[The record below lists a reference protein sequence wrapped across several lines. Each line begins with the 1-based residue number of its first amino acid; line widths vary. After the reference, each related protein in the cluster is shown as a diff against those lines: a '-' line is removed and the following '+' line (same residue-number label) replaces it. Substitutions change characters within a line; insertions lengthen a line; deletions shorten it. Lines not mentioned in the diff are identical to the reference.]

1 MTRKRGVNGL
11 RWKWMGRVLTVTYV
25 FLLLG
30 IQLFA
35 DIFSERDLK
44 PVSADAEQ
52 TEEIRPR
59 IALTFDDGPSAAYT
73 GKLLEGLRERGVQAT
88 FFLIG
93 ENIEKE
99 DNALLVR
106 QMAREGHLIGNHT
119 YHHVQLTKIKEE
131 EAIRELEKTNQLI
144 EKITG
149 NPVEYVRPPYGELPG
164 KLSEK
169 ISMIPVM
176 WTVDPLDW
184 SVKDTEKIV
193 RKVVTQ
199 TKENDMILLHDCY
212 ETSVEAALQII
223 DRLQEKGF
231 EFVTADRLLL
241 P

>member
-1 MTRKRGVNGL
+1 MNGL

-30 IQLFA
+30 IQPFA

-131 EAIRELEKTNQLI
+131 EAIKELEKTNQLI

-193 RKVVTQ
+193 SKVVTQ

>member
-1 MTRKRGVNGL
+1 MNGL
-11 RWKWMGRVLTVTYV
+11 RWKWMGIVLTVTYV

-131 EAIRELEKTNQLI
+131 EAIKELEKTNQLI

-193 RKVVTQ
+193 SKVVTQ

>member
-1 MTRKRGVNGL
+1 MNGL

-30 IQLFA
+30 IQPFA

-193 RKVVTQ
+193 SKVVTQ

>member
-1 MTRKRGVNGL
+1 MNGL

-30 IQLFA
+30 IQPFA

-149 NPVEYVRPPYGELPG
+149 NPVEYVRPPYGEFPG

-193 RKVVTQ
+193 SKVVTQ

>member
-1 MTRKRGVNGL
+1 MNGL

>member
-1 MTRKRGVNGL
+1 MNGL

-131 EAIRELEKTNQLI
+131 EAIKELEKTNQLI

-193 RKVVTQ
+193 SKVVTQ